1 MNDYEDLLMKAT
13 HTYIPKVS
21 IIKLICE
28 KHVKF
33 KRHVQIQS
41 PWQAFSPL
49 PVICI
54 MRRNKCVY

>member
-49 PVICI
+49 PLFVL
-54 MRRNKCVY
+54 